1 MDGALVAISIAVC
14 LISDRMLK
22 PLLFVMLPVALIAI
36 AIWMHRNSHP
46 LTGETKA
53 DRMVVEKSAR
63 TLTLFRGPTP
73 LKVYRVALGS
83 APVGPKREEGDHR
96 TPEGS
101 YTIDRRKAD
110 SDFHLALH
118 ISYPNEGDAAQAAA
132 RGVSAGSDIMIHGLR
147 NGSGWIGA
155 LHRHKDWT
163 DGCVAVTDWEIEEIW
178 RAVPD
183 GTAVEI
189 RP

>member
-1 MDGALVAISIAVC
+1 
-14 LISDRMLK
+14 MLK
-22 PLLFVMLPVALIAI
+22 LLLFLTLAGVLIAT
-36 AIWMHRNSHP
+36 AIWMHRNSQS
-46 LTGETKA
+46 LAAEAKA
-53 DRMVVEKSAR
+53 DRIVVEKGAR
-63 TLTLFRGPTP
+63 TLTLFRGTTQ
-73 LKVYRVALGS
+73 LKVYRVALGR

-101 YTIDRRKAD
+101 YLIDGRKAE

-118 ISYPNEGDAAQAAA
+118 ISYPNQDDVAQASA
-132 RGVSAGSDIMIHGLR
+132 RSVSAGSDIMIHGLP

-155 LHRHKDWT
+155 LHRRKDWT
-163 DGCVAVTDWEIEEIW
+163 DGCVAVTDQEIEEIW

-183 GTAVEI
+183 GAAVEI

>member
-1 MDGALVAISIAVC
+1 
-14 LISDRMLK
+14 MLK
-22 PLLFVMLPVALIAI
+22 LFLFLTLAGVLIAT
-36 AIWMHRNSHP
+36 AIWMHRNSQS
-46 LTGETKA
+46 LAAEAKA
-53 DRMVVEKSAR
+53 DRIVVEKGAR
-63 TLTLFRGPTP
+63 TLTLFRGTTR

-101 YTIDRRKAD
+101 YLIDRRKAD

-118 ISYPNEGDAAQAAA
+118 ISYPNQDDAAQAAV
-132 RGVSAGSDIMIHGLR
+132 RGVSAGSDIMIHGLP

-155 LHRHKDWT
+155 LHRRKDWT

-178 RAVPD
+178 RAAPD
-183 GTAVEI
+183 GAAVEI
-189 RP
+189 QP

>member
-1 MDGALVAISIAVC
+1 
-14 LISDRMLK
+14 MLK
-22 PLLFVMLPVALIAI
+22 LLLFLTLAGVLIAT
-36 AIWMHRNSHP
+36 AIWMHRNSHS
-46 LTGETKA
+46 LAAEAKA
-53 DRMVVEKSAR
+53 DRIVVEKGAR
-63 TLTLFRGPTP
+63 TLTLFRGTTQ
-73 LKVYRVALGS
+73 LKVYRVALGR

-101 YTIDRRKAD
+101 YLIDRRKAD

-118 ISYPNEGDAAQAAA
+118 ISYPNQDDVAQASA
-132 RGVSAGSDIMIHGLR
+132 RSVSAGSDIMIHGLP

-155 LHRHKDWT
+155 LRRRKNWT
-163 DGCVAVTDWEIEEIW
+163 DGCVAVTDQEIEEIW

>member
-1 MDGALVAISIAVC
+1 
-14 LISDRMLK
+14 MLK
-22 PLLFVMLPVALIAI
+22 LLLFLLLAAALITT

-46 LTGETKA
+46 LAAETKA
-53 DRMVVEKSAR
+53 DRIVVEKGAR
-63 TLTLFRGPTP
+63 TLTLFRGTTP

-83 APVGPKREEGDHR
+83 AAVGPKREEGDHR

-101 YTIDRRKAD
+101 YQIDRRKAD

-118 ISYPNEGDAAQAAA
+118 ISYPNQDDAAQAAA
-132 RGVSAGSDIMIHGLR
+132 RGVSAGSDIMIHGLP

-155 LHRHKDWT
+155 LHRRKDWT
-163 DGCVAVTDWEIEEIW
+163 DGCVAVTDQEIEEIW
-178 RAVPD
+178 RAAPD
-183 GTAVEI
+183 GAAVEI

>member
-1 MDGALVAISIAVC
+1 
-14 LISDRMLK
+14 MLK
-22 PLLFVMLPVALIAI
+22 LLLFLTLASVLIAI
-36 AIWMHRNSHP
+36 AIWMHRNARP
-46 LTGETKA
+46 LAVEIKA
-53 DRMVVEKSAR
+53 DRILVEKGAR
-63 TLTLFRGPTP
+63 SLTLFRGATP

-83 APVGPKREEGDHR
+83 VSVGPKQFEGDHR

-118 ISYPNEGDAAQAAA
+118 ISYPNPDDVAQAAT
-132 RGVSAGSDIMIHGLR
+132 RGVPAGSDIMIHGLP

-155 LHRHKDWT
+155 LHRRRDWT
-163 DGCVAVTDWEIEEIW
+163 DGCIAVTDQEIEEIW

-183 GTAVEI
+183 GTTIEI

>member
-1 MDGALVAISIAVC
+1 
-14 LISDRMLK
+14 MLK
-22 PLLFVMLPVALIAI
+22 LLLLLMLAAAFIAI
-36 AIWMHRNSHP
+36 AIWTLRNSHP
-46 LTGETKA
+46 LAFETKA
-53 DRMVVEKSAR
+53 DRIVVEKSAR
-63 TLTLFRGPTP
+63 TLTLFRVTTP

-96 TPEGS
+96 TPEGF

-118 ISYPNEGDAAQAAA
+118 ISYPNEDDAARAAA
-132 RGVSAGSDIMIHGLR
+132 RGVLAGSDIMIHGLP

-155 LHRHKDWT
+155 LHRRKDWT
-163 DGCVAVTDWEIEEIW
+163 DGCVAVTDQEIEEIW

-183 GTAVEI
+183 GTTVEI

>member
-1 MDGALVAISIAVC
+1 
-14 LISDRMLK
+14 MLK
-22 PLLFVMLPVALIAI
+22 LLLFLLLAVALIAV
-36 AIWMHRNSHP
+36 AIWMHHNAHP
-46 LTGETKA
+46 LSTHSKA
-53 DRMVVEKSAR
+53 DRIVVEKSAR
-63 TLTLFRGPTP
+63 ALTLFRGPTP
-73 LKVYRVALGS
+73 LKVYCVALGRV
-83 APVGPKREEGDHR
+83 PVGPKREEGDHR

-118 ISYPNEGDAAQAAA
+118 ISYPNPEDVAQANS
-132 RGVSAGSDIMIHGLR
+132 RGVSPGSDIMIHGLP

-155 LHRHKDWT
+155 LHRRKDWT
-163 DGCVAVTDWEIEEIW
+163 DGCVAVTDQEIEEIW

-183 GTAVEI
+183 GAVVEI

>member
-1 MDGALVAISIAVC
+1 
-14 LISDRMLK
+14 MLK
-22 PLLFVMLPVALIAI
+22 LLLVLTLAGVLIAI
-36 AIWMHRNSHP
+36 AIWMYCNSHP
-46 LTGETKA
+46 LAVEAKA
-53 DRMVVEKSAR
+53 DRIVVEKAAR
-63 TLTLFRGPTP
+63 TLTLFRGATP

-101 YTIDRRKAD
+101 YRIDRRKAD

-118 ISYPNEGDAAQAAA
+118 ISYPNEDDAAQATA
-132 RGVSAGSDIMIHGLR
+132 RGVSAGSDIMIHGLQ

-155 LHRHKDWT
+155 LHRRKDWT
-163 DGCVAVTDWEIEEIW
+163 DGCVAVTDQEIEEIW
-178 RAVPD
+178 GAVPD
-183 GTAVEI
+183 GTAIEI

>member
-1 MDGALVAISIAVC
+1 
-14 LISDRMLK
+14 MLK
-22 PLLFVMLPVALIAI
+22 LLLFLTLVGVLIAT

-46 LTGETKA
+46 LAAEAKA
-53 DRMVVEKSAR
+53 DRIVVEKGAR
-63 TLTLFRGPTP
+63 TLTLFRGTTQ
-73 LKVYRVALGS
+73 LKVYRVALGR

-101 YTIDRRKAD
+101 YLIDRRKAD

-118 ISYPNEGDAAQAAA
+118 ISYPNQDDAAQAAK
-132 RGVSAGSDIMIHGLR
+132 RGVSAGSDIMIHGLP

-155 LHRHKDWT
+155 LHRRKNWT
-163 DGCVAVTDWEIEEIW
+163 DGCVAVTDQEIEEIW
-178 RAVPD
+178 RTVPD
-183 GTAVEI
+183 GAAVEI